1 MRRLLKA
8 LPYSR
13 LSPRTIPLSDYT
25 HILAFKVEEDSL
37 VGRGHIFN

>member
-8 LPYSR
+8 LPYFQ

-25 HILAFKVEEDSL
+25 HILAFKVKEDSL
-37 VGRGHIFN
+37 IG